1 MSITLTCRCQAR
13 IQVKDELAGRSVKC
27 PKCGEVLT
35 VPQPPAPPPAP
46 ADEDEYQLAPLEEV
60 LKQGPTCPVCQAD
73 MPQGAVLCVKC
84 GYHLLLRKHI
94 GTEDTDS

>member
-35 VPQPPAPPPAP
+35 VPQPQAPPA
-46 ADEDEYQLAPLEEV
+46 ADDDEYQLAPAEDLPTR
-60 LKQGPTCPVCQAD
+60 GPTCPVCQAD
-73 MPQGAVLCVKC
+73 MPSGSVLCVQC

-94 GTEDTDS
+94 GTGNTDS